1 MDADP
6 TPRVYSGAWG
16 ANRGR
21 ETRRRPEGRAGRG
34 GGLTEGSDEEVWGRP
49 AAGSPGLRLL
59 RPSRFCARKS
69 KWRPNG
75 SLRMVL
81 YRKRRRWALDP
92 GMDGLSTSS
101 WPSDLTIDGGDGTG
115 RPREGDAR
123 SILPTGYYGRKRITF
138 SFSKKKNTHNAILLL
153 GRALPRYQVSA
164 SLKACSFWSGTKE
177 I

>member
-1 MDADP
+1 MTRKYEGD
-6 TPRVYSGAWG
+6 
-16 ANRGR
+16 
-21 ETRRRPEGRAGRG
+21 RRRDRRDCGCSCPLVSALESGNGGRTEACAWFCIEKGDG
-34 GGLTEGSDEEVWGRP
+34 GPWT
-49 AAGSPGLRLL
+49 
-59 RPSRFCARKS
+59 
-69 KWRPNG
+69 
-75 SLRMVL
+75 
-81 YRKRRRWALDP
+81 P
-92 GMDGLSTSS
+92 GMHGPSTSI